1 MTLDNKTTSGQR
13 LRALKR
19 SITSK
24 GFVRILEAHNGL
36 SGMVGQSARVEKDK
50 AVVEYDGL
58 WVSSLTES
66 ASKGLPDASVL
77 SYDTRIH
84 TIDEILHVTTKP
96 LIVDGDTGGDLAQF
110 EYLVQHLERRG
121 VSAVIIEDKVFPK
134 RNSLDASAIQT
145 LEDPVLF
152 AEKIRAGKEMAVT
165 DDFMIIARLESLI
178 AGTGLNDALERA
190 ERYILAGAD
199 GIMIHSS
206 KKDPD
211 EVLAF
216 ATSYEQLCLRLER
229 RPILVCVPTTYHL
242 ITDAE
247 LAARG
252 FNVII
257 YANHLLRAAYKAM
270 TEVADTILTSGRGL
284 ESEPLCAPLSEVFST
299 VGLNRI
305 SERDRER
312 ALAQRTSVLIPAAGK
327 DPVFPDK
334 PKALISLGGQHVI
347 DFQLEAIRRVG
358 LNRIVVIRGHE
369 GDQFDSELAGYKI
382 TFCEN
387 SRYLETFDLHSIFQ
401 AEEHMEQGFVLI
413 YSDILFDHQILQNL
427 ISTNRDIVLAVDNS
441 YQYHKHEVDKKLD
454 LAVSKEKR
462 HLHHRSLHPTT
473 VTEIARIGPDIEFDE
488 ADFEFIGMA
497 YFSKPGVNLLR
508 DLYHRCLH
516 GVKGRFH
523 SAESFQCASIT
534 DLLQEMI
541 DQGTAVH
548 GLEIHKGWLEIHQ
561 QQDLAVAEEE
571 LVPMLS
577 PEIARKP
584 NS

>member
-1 MTLDNKTTSGQR
+1 MTLDSKTTSGQR
-13 LRALKR
+13 LRALR
-19 SITSK
+19 QSIASK

-36 SGMVGQSARVEKDK
+36 SGMVGQRARVEKDK
-50 AVVEYDGL
+50 ALIEYDGL

-152 AEKIRAGKEMAVT
+152 AEKIRAGKEIAVT

-178 AGTGLNDALERA
+178 AGTGLKDALERA

-206 KKDPD
+206 KTDPSD
-211 EVLAF
+211 VLAF
-216 ATSYEQLCLRLER
+216 ATAYEQLCQRLER
-229 RPILVCVPTTYHL
+229 RPVLVCIPTTYNL

-284 ESEPLCAPLSEVFST
+284 ESDPLCAPLSEVFST

-305 SERDRER
+305 SQRDRER
-312 ALAQRTSVLIPAAGK
+312 AGSTDIRTDSRSGK
-327 DPVFPDK
+327 
-334 PKALISLGGQHVI
+334 
-347 DFQLEAIRRVG
+347 R
-358 LNRIVVIRGHE
+358 
-369 GDQFDSELAGYKI
+369 
-382 TFCEN
+382 
-387 SRYLETFDLHSIFQ
+387 
-401 AEEHMEQGFVLI
+401 
-413 YSDILFDHQILQNL
+413 
-427 ISTNRDIVLAVDNS
+427 
-441 YQYHKHEVDKKLD
+441 
-454 LAVSKEKR
+454 
-462 HLHHRSLHPTT
+462 
-473 VTEIARIGPDIEFDE
+473 
-488 ADFEFIGMA
+488 
-497 YFSKPGVNLLR
+497 PGVPGYTQIPHQSGWTACCRFSAGSHSQGRPEPRCCHSWPSRGSIRLR
-508 DLYHRCLH
+508 TCR
-516 GVKGRFH
+516 
-523 SAESFQCASIT
+523 
-534 DLLQEMI
+534 
-541 DQGTAVH
+541 
-548 GLEIHKGWLEIHQ
+548 
-561 QQDLAVAEEE
+561 
-571 LVPMLS
+571 
-577 PEIARKP
+577 
-584 NS
+584 